1 LPSVLRQFVL
11 DGDAGSEPDK
21 VLRLPGS
28 AFAASDVTR
37 SITLRRL
44 WLDTFDWR
52 LYRSGLTLEQVSSR
66 GAAEIVLTGRD
77 GTVIAAEPLGR
88 RQPGER
94 GENGQVREI
103 ERGASPTRGE
113 GSRRETGQPQG
124 GRGENGPPQGLRVAW
139 PALLDALPQGPLRD
153 HLGPVVGV
161 RALLPVARAVSTLR
175 EKRVLNADEK
185 TIARLTVDRMSVSYP
200 AAGHVAPRLTV
211 TALRGYQV
219 QALRLA
225 DLLAAAPGVA
235 DGSQSA
241 LEAAVAA
248 AGRRPGD
255 YSSKIDVKLAPRM
268 PAAAA
273 LAAVLTALFDTLEAN
288 VNGTVRDLDT
298 EFLHDLRIAV
308 RRTRSALK
316 LAGDV
321 LPGDLTRRFRQE
333 FKWLGDLT
341 TPTRDLDV
349 YLLGYSGMAD
359 GLIAATADEL
369 RPFHGHLQRTRAA
382 TQRALVRGLRSAR
395 FSRLAREWRQALG
408 AAAAAGPR
416 PTVARLAAARIA
428 RAHRRVIRDG
438 TAIGATS
445 PPESLHELRKRCKEL
460 RYLLEFFGSL
470 YDPAQHWQAVR
481 DLKALQDCL
490 GEFQDTQVQ
499 QDELRAFAAQM
510 MEERAAPATTL
521 LAMGEIAAGLAGRQR
536 QARIEFAG
544 RFRDFAS
551 PASQDRIQALTRAAA

>member
-1 LPSVLRQFVL
+1 
-11 DGDAGSEPDK
+11 
-21 VLRLPGS
+21 
-28 AFAASDVTR
+28 
-37 SITLRRL
+37 
-44 WLDTFDWR
+44 
-52 LYRSGLTLEQVSSR
+52 
-66 GAAEIVLTGRD
+66 
-77 GTVIAAEPLGR
+77 
-88 RQPGER
+88 
-94 GENGQVREI
+94 
-103 ERGASPTRGE
+103 
-113 GSRRETGQPQG
+113 
-124 GRGENGPPQGLRVAW
+124 
-139 PALLDALPQGPLRD
+139 
-153 HLGPVVGV
+153 
-161 RALLPVARAVSTLR
+161 
-175 EKRVLNADEK
+175 
-185 TIARLTVDRMSVSYP
+185 MSVSYP

-225 DLLAAAPGVA
+225 ELLAAAPGVA